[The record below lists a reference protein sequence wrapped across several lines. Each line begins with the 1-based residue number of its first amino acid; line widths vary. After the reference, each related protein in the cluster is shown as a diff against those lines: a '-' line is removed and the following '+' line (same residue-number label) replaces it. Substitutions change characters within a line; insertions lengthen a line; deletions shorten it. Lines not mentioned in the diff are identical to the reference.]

1 MIEMENKKNV
11 LSFNKR
17 ILLVKKYVFENLKET
32 KELDNI
38 KGSNTSGF
46 YSLSTIEK
54 YLFPALDLYD
64 LDLDLEI
71 FSDKIIGHWYDCNG
85 DAQRDIEIDFHR
97 IENVEKLQLMAN
109 MVQSEGAVKSYTR
122 RYALT
127 AILRLPSTDLIDTN
141 TQFLVDV
148 SSISNRS
155 IPNVFGDDFGKN
167 TNGNNSKNNQQ
178 AGQNTTTNIGTQQTA
193 TISKILNLAEK
204 AKMGTFKEML
214 QEVTK
219 FGDFAGYTDVI
230 RVSDKVKTNLLNI
243 ISDEQVKRLMAIS
256 NNKNVTD
263 EQIKTLI
270 SKVWGK
276 LSKKDLNNLEYS
288 ILVSYMQSKKDSKKK

>member
-17 ILLVKKYVFENLKET
+17 ISLVKKYVFENLKET

-127 AILRLPSTDLIDTN
+127 AILRLPSTDSIDMN
-141 TQFLVDV
+141 T
-148 SSISNRS
+148 
-155 IPNVFGDDFGKN
+155 
-167 TNGNNSKNNQQ
+167 GNNSKNNKQD
-178 AGQNTTTNIGTQQTA
+178 GQNTTTNIRTQQTD
-193 TISKILNLAEK
+193 TISKILNLAVN

-219 FGDFAGYTDVI
+219 FGDFDGYTDVI

-243 ISDEQVKRLMAIS
+243 ISDEQVKRLMTIS
-256 NNKNVTD
+256 GNRSITD

-288 ILVSYMQSKKDSKKK
+288 ILVSYIQSKEDGKKK

>member
-1 MIEMENKKNV
+1 MITGEAKETM
-11 LSFNKR
+11 SFNKR
-17 ILLVKKYVFENLKET
+17 VSLVKKDVFEQLKET

-54 YLFPALDLYD
+54 YLNPALDKYD

-71 FSDKIIGHWYDCNG
+71 FSDKIVGHWYDCQSEK
-85 DAQRDIEIDFHR
+85 QRDIEIDFHR
-97 IENVEKLQLMAN
+97 IENVDKLQLMAN

-127 AILRLPSTDLIDTN
+127 AILRLPSTDLIET
-141 TQFLVDV
+141 
-148 SSISNRS
+148 
-155 IPNVFGDDFGKN
+155 GDDFRKN
-167 TNGNNSKNNQQ
+167 TTGNNSQNTGNGDKKAGQ
-178 AGQNTTTNIGTQQTA
+178 AGQNTTTNTSENMGTQQTA
-193 TISKILNLAEK
+193 TIARILTLAEK

-214 QEVTK
+214 KAATT
-219 FGDFAGYTDVI
+219 FGDFTGYTDVI
-230 RVSDKVKTNLLNI
+230 KISDKVKTNLLKV
-243 ISDEQVKRLMAIS
+243 ISDEQVKRLMTIGS
-256 NNKNVTD
+256 NKNLTD

-276 LSKKDLNNLEYS
+276 LSKKDLNSLEYD
-288 ILVSYMQSKKDSKKK
+288 ILVTYIQSK